1 MRQIKQLRHSQGRLS
16 RGSIERRKIGRTI
29 VSFGLMYSGFN
40 GEDVLIGD
48 GTVVDLS
55 EGGVGIRGN
64 CPVQVGTELTLFL
77 YLPDEEDPL
86 FILEATV
93 AWSVGSLFGVAFKNL
108 SLPEGNRMRVFLH
121 TQSVGQAESG

>member
-1 MRQIKQLRHSQGRLS
+1 MRQMKQIRHVEGRRS
-16 RGSIERRKIGRTI
+16 HRSIERRKMGRTS
-29 VSFGLMYSGFN
+29 VSFGLMYSGLN

-48 GTVVDLS
+48 GSVVDLS

-64 CPVQVGTELTLFL
+64 CAVPVGMDLTLFL

-93 AWSVGSLFGVAFKNL
+93 AWTTGPLFGVALKELNL
-108 SLPEGNRMRVFLH
+108 QERDRMRVFLH
-121 TQSVGQAESG
+121 TQSVGQV

>member
-1 MRQIKQLRHSQGRLS
+1 MRQMKQSRHSEGRQS
-16 RGSIERRKIGRTI
+16 HRSIERRKMLRTR

-55 EGGVGIRGN
+55 EGGVCIRGN
-64 CPVQVGTELTLFL
+64 CAVQVGMDLTLFL

-93 AWSVGSLFGVAFKNL
+93 AWKTGLLFGVTLKEL
-108 SLPEGNRMRVFLH
+108 SLQEGDRMRAFLH
-121 TQSVGQAESG
+121 TQSVGQA

>member
-1 MRQIKQLRHSQGRLS
+1 MRHMKQVGHSQGQPS
-16 RGSIERRKIGRTI
+16 RGSIERRGIGRTT

-77 YLPDEEDPL
+77 YLPDEDDPL

-93 AWSVGSLFGVAFKNL
+93 AWSTGPLFGVALKEL
-108 SLPEGNRMRVFLH
+108 SLQEGDRMRVFLH
-121 TQSVGQAESG
+121 TQSVGQA

>member
-1 MRQIKQLRHSQGRLS
+1 MRQMKQVGRSQGQHS
-16 RGSIERRKIGRTI
+16 HGSIERRKMGRTSI
-29 VSFGLMYSGFN
+29 SFGLMYSGFN

-55 EGGVGIRGN
+55 EGGVGIGGN

-93 AWSVGSLFGVAFKNL
+93 AWSHGALFGVALKEL
-108 SLPEGNRMRVFLH
+108 SLPEGDRMRVFLH
-121 TQSVGQAESG
+121 TQSVGQA

>member
-1 MRQIKQLRHSQGRLS
+1 MRQMKQARHSVS
-16 RGSIERRKIGRTI
+16 RHTHRSIERRTLGRTT

-48 GTVVDLS
+48 GSVVDLS

-64 CPVQVGTELTLFL
+64 CAVQVGMDLTLFL

-93 AWSVGSLFGVAFKNL
+93 AWTAGPLFGVALKEL
-108 SLPEGNRMRVFLH
+108 SLQEGDRMRVFLH
-121 TQSVGQAESG
+121 TQSVGQA

>member
-1 MRQIKQLRHSQGRLS
+1 
-16 RGSIERRKIGRTI
+16 
-29 VSFGLMYSGFN
+29 MYSGFN

-48 GTVVDLS
+48 GAVVDLS

-108 SLPEGNRMRVFLH
+108 SLPDGNRMRVFLH

>member
-48 GTVVDLS
+48 GAVVDLS

-108 SLPEGNRMRVFLH
+108 SLPDGNRMRVFLH

>member
-1 MRQIKQLRHSQGRLS
+1 MRQMKQARYYESRHSHH
-16 RGSIERRKIGRTI
+16 SIERRKIGRTTI
-29 VSFGLMYSGFN
+29 SFGLMYSGFN

-48 GTVVDLS
+48 GSVVDLS

-64 CPVQVGTELTLFL
+64 YPVQVGMDLTLFL

-93 AWSVGSLFGVAFKNL
+93 AWTTGPLFGVALKEL
-108 SLPEGNRMRVFLH
+108 SLQEGERMRVFLQ
-121 TQSVGQAESG
+121 TQAVGQA

>member
-93 AWSVGSLFGVAFKNL
+93 AWSVGSLFGVALKNL

>member
-1 MRQIKQLRHSQGRLS
+1 
-16 RGSIERRKIGRTI
+16 
-29 VSFGLMYSGFN
+29 MYSGFN

-64 CPVQVGTELTLFL
+64 YPVQVGTELTLFL
-77 YLPDEEDPL
+77 YLPDEDDPL

-93 AWSVGSLFGVAFKNL
+93 AWSTGPLFGVALKEL
-108 SLPEGNRMRVFLH
+108 SLQEGDRMRVFLH
-121 TQSVGQAESG
+121 TQSVGQA

>member
-1 MRQIKQLRHSQGRLS
+1 MKQLKQLRHLES
-16 RGSIERRKIGRTI
+16 RHSHRSIERRTIRRTA

-64 CPVQVGTELTLFL
+64 CPVQIKMDLTLFL
-77 YLPDEEDPL
+77 YLPEEEDPL

-93 AWSVGSLFGVAFKNL
+93 AWTTGPLFGVALKEL
-108 SLPEGNRMRVFLH
+108 SLPEGDRMRVFLH
-121 TQSVGQAESG
+121 TQSVGQA

>member
-1 MRQIKQLRHSQGRLS
+1 MRQTKESRHSQGQHS
-16 RGSIERRKIGRTI
+16 RDSIERRKRGRTI

-55 EGGVGIRGN
+55 EGGIGIRGN

-93 AWSVGSLFGVAFKNL
+93 AWSVGSLFGVALKNL
-108 SLPEGNRMRVFLH
+108 SLPEGDRMRLFLH
-121 TQSVGQAESG
+121 TQSIGQA

>member
-1 MRQIKQLRHSQGRLS
+1 
-16 RGSIERRKIGRTI
+16 
-29 VSFGLMYSGFN
+29 MYSGFN

-77 YLPDEEDPL
+77 YLPNEEDPL

-93 AWSVGSLFGVAFKNL
+93 AWSVGSLFGVALKEL
-108 SLPEGNRMRVFLH
+108 SLPEGDRMRVFLH
-121 TQSVGQAESG
+121 TQSVGQA

>member
-1 MRQIKQLRHSQGRLS
+1 MRQMKQLGHSQGRHS
-16 RGSIERRKIGRTI
+16 RGSIERRTMGRTN

-64 CPVQVGTELTLFL
+64 FPVQVGTELTLFL

-93 AWSVGSLFGVAFKNL
+93 AWSVGSLFGVALKEL
-108 SLPEGNRMRVFLH
+108 SLPEGDRMRVFLH
-121 TQSVGQAESG
+121 TQSVGQA

>member
-1 MRQIKQLRHSQGRLS
+1 MRQMKHMKPSEGRHSHP
-16 RGSIERRKIGRTI
+16 SIERRTIRRTA

-48 GTVVDLS
+48 GSVVDLS

-64 CPVQVGTELTLFL
+64 CSVQVGMDLTLFL
-77 YLPDEEDPL
+77 YVPDEEDPL

-93 AWSVGSLFGVAFKNL
+93 AWTTGPLFGVALKEL
-108 SLPEGNRMRVFLH
+108 SLSEGDRMRAFLH
-121 TQSVGQAESG
+121 TQSVGQA

>member
-1 MRQIKQLRHSQGRLS
+1 MRQMKHARHHESRHSHH
-16 RGSIERRKIGRTI
+16 SIERRTIERTTI
-29 VSFGLMYSGFN
+29 SFGLMYSGFN

-48 GTVVDLS
+48 GSVVDLS

-64 CPVQVGTELTLFL
+64 CRVQVGMDLTLFL

-93 AWSVGSLFGVAFKNL
+93 AWTTGPLFGVILKEL
-108 SLPEGNRMRVFLH
+108 SLQEGDRMRRFLQ
-121 TQSVGQAESG
+121 TQSVGQA

>member
-1 MRQIKQLRHSQGRLS
+1 MRHMKQVGHSQAQLS
-16 RGSIERRKIGRTI
+16 RGSIERRGIGRTN

-64 CPVQVGTELTLFL
+64 YPVQVGTELTLFL
-77 YLPDEEDPL
+77 YLPDEDDPL

-93 AWSVGSLFGVAFKNL
+93 AWSTGPLFGVALKEL
-108 SLPEGNRMRVFLH
+108 SLQEGDRMRVFLH
-121 TQSVGQAESG
+121 TQSVGQA

>member
-1 MRQIKQLRHSQGRLS
+1 MRQMKQPRHSEGRHS
-16 RGSIERRKIGRTI
+16 HRSIERRKMLRTR

-40 GEDVLIGD
+40 EEDVLIGD

-55 EGGVGIRGN
+55 EGGICIRGN
-64 CPVQVGTELTLFL
+64 CAVQVGMDLTLFL

-93 AWSVGSLFGVAFKNL
+93 AWTTGLLFGVALKDL
-108 SLPEGNRMRVFLH
+108 SLQEGDRMRAFLH
-121 TQSVGQAESG
+121 TQSVGQA